1 VSGDFTESGVQ
12 WDRRRLEQ
20 DRFARL
26 ERRLDTIDERLKE
39 IHDERERAKGVQ
51 KFLVQIAAVAT
62 GVLGSGWVLIQIA
75 RVVVHGL

>member
-1 VSGDFTESGVQ
+1 MPNEFVESGGQ
-12 WDRRRLEQ
+12 WDRRRLDHQ
-20 DRFARL
+20 RFVRL
-26 ERRLDTIDERLKE
+26 EQRLDEIDKKLDE

-62 GVLGSGWVLIQIA
+62 GVLGSGWVIIQIA